1 MIKRRLLDVQ
11 SGYGNE
17 SKQRL
22 RAIFSVIVFIEKMM
36 REAEKLNNAFSIFC
50 VAQAHYSMERVTT
63 QIAPASYKLFGQDYH
78 RVISTPGMICYTL
91 L

>member
-50 VAQAHYSMERVTT
+50 VTT
-63 QIAPASYKLFGQDYH
+63 GALFSGKGHNPDCARKLQTVWPGLSPSSRLSIA
-78 RVISTPGMICYTL
+78 
-91 L
+91 